1 MDHELIKDDFSRR
14 AYIIYEPSANVL
26 SRQVLPRCGGQPTF
40 MRREVGI
47 KDDGCLYPMVAN
59 NTTDIDLPLHLLQG
73 TAPPRAFLSCD
84 RGPTSRQRPEY
95 LIAMVTPIRWLW
107 LLLSMMLSSQVV
119 AGELSFTG
127 SHLEQVQS
135 FETDDEF
142 QLTLLAQTPEV
153 NIRLNKLQGRIRRH
167 AHPQS
172 NHFLYLIRGQ
182 IELTVGDE
190 TKVVGAGDFVTIPR
204 EIPHAMKRIGDSEA
218 LFLDV
223 ASPPDVGDVVWYE

>member
-1 MDHELIKDDFSRR
+1 MAKALWECDTKKRMGLLHEIPPDEGGKVDFAWSEPVSSRSWGMLPRESSLICDPLSGSFPIRKMMAFSGSRR
-14 AYIIYEPSANVL
+14 
-26 SRQVLPRCGGQPTF
+26 
-40 MRREVGI
+40 
-47 KDDGCLYPMVAN
+47 
-59 NTTDIDLPLHLLQG
+59 
-73 TAPPRAFLSCD
+73 
-84 RGPTSRQRPEY
+84 QRLEY
-95 LIAMVTPIRWLW
+95 LIAMVTPIRWLL

-127 SHLEQVQS
+127 SHLEHMQS
-135 FETDDEF
+135 FETNDEF
-142 QLTLLAQTPEV
+142 QLTLLAPTPEV

-204 EIPHAMKRIGDSEA
+204 ETPHAMKRIGDSEA